1 MRFTPILFWVF
12 FFGGVRVAHI
22 FSFLCFGFLCSEFV
36 MSVTIFAY
44 KQRLVRL
51 YLQLFVMSYLR
62 YLCLLAN
69 NGVQHTKKMYIVF
82 LLLLCFVCLRLVSCV
97 PYDASFSSSCVPYD
111 ASFSS
116 SCVPYD
122 ASFSSSCVPYDASFS
137 GLSIF
142 NCPFGIL

>member
-12 FFGGVRVAHI
+12 FFGGVRVAHL
-22 FSFLCFGFLCSEFV
+22 FSFLCFGLLRSEFV

-69 NGVQHTKKMYIVF
+69 NGVQHTKKMYIMLCFCFALIVFVWCLVYPMMPVF
-82 LLLLCFVCLRLVSCV
+82 L
-97 PYDASFSSSCVPYD
+97 D
-111 ASFSS
+111 
-116 SCVPYD
+116 
-122 ASFSSSCVPYDASFS
+122 
-137 GLSIF
+137 
-142 NCPFGIL
+142 CPFLIAPSVFSNVYFNQLLIRMLMFC